1 MSNFTNIGSCEEGYT
16 IGNCTDCGS
25 NGVLVHEHACD
36 SNDYGDFHGCNVNF
50 STEYHEARKL
60 MGLTTTN
67 MDDLF
72 DKVTLLYLNAPEK
85 WREHYLNLIW
95 EIETRQNML
104 TNMRLG
110 LI

>member
-1 MSNFTNIGSCEEGYT
+1 
-16 IGNCTDCGS
+16 
-25 NGVLVHEHACD
+25 
-36 SNDYGDFHGCNVNF
+36 
-50 STEYHEARKL
+50 